1 LDVAESVWNKE
12 KLPGPGL
19 GRLKQV
25 AAAEIITIQRVQGFL
40 QPARLALEQMGN
52 ANIIEESLTVKV
64 GWNLE
69 ALIPFLLRDWQPRAE
84 KSTAMQVISSA
95 LEIAFPQGGA
105 AIAFAGCGGG
115 GLLESASR
123 RFNHVIGFDLS
134 IPILAAASELLA
146 GQRLLL
152 ATTTSCIEGVRACEI
167 ELGPFPPAS
176 PGVSLMVTDGAATGF
191 RTSALDGVVTQFLLD
206 IVPDPRSVATEVY
219 RILADGGVWLNYGPS
234 GPRGGIWHFD
244 ARETS
249 AFLDAAGFDV
259 IEATT
264 HRTTHLDNSSVDP
277 FLSFQSHVCH
287 LVVGRKRPERQVFD
301 LIPSLVPADVLAST
315 PTYTSD
321 AQLVQRQDLPHGPT
335 VLVLALERI
344 RGRPEYFEIGK
355 LAARIL
361 RQVDGI
367 QTVRSIVDRLNADGA
382 GTGEE
387 VAALFRE
394 FYSLGIFCCQEKASS
409 VSDHD

>member
-1 LDVAESVWNKE
+1 MGMPEDLVDLFACPACHSALTLRGEQLLCLGCRAVYPIVQGLPILVRFPKTYLQRSLDGLEEARTRVLRQLDVAESVWNKE

-287 LVVGRKRPERQVFD
+287 LVVGRKLNRPGF
-301 LIPSLVPADVLAST
+301 PGGYLV
-315 PTYTSD
+315 
-321 AQLVQRQDLPHGPT
+321 
-335 VLVLALERI
+335 
-344 RGRPEYFEIGK
+344 
-355 LAARIL
+355 
-361 RQVDGI
+361 
-367 QTVRSIVDRLNADGA
+367 
-382 GTGEE
+382 
-387 VAALFRE
+387 
-394 FYSLGIFCCQEKASS
+394 
-409 VSDHD
+409 